1 MADVSIVTIRD
12 AFLMRIQEEKESIQL
27 HLSEGNIENYAE
39 YNNFVG
45 VIQGLNIAERELKDV
60 FNIIEKS

>member
-27 HLSEGNIENYAE
+27 YLSEGNIENYAE
-39 YNNFVG
+39 YKKFVG